1 MRKPPITFARQLLV
15 MTWMLLFGVAFA
27 VIIAAG
33 AILLRWAGKKY
44 GIVWL
49 ANANRDTLKLLSTL
63 LFLLPAAIFV
73 LPHIRTKESVEAEAA
88 RQRRIAQLRAD
99 SSVKLSWAIPASVE
113 LRQFP
118 RLTLM
123 VAGLYVLTLLSVLG
137 LLGIGHLITL
147 LLHRSTTEPIFG
159 TAFKCANLV
168 GVMMFS
174 MWAIFLLF
182 GVRVKIYLGDEEL
195 IERLGSLRK
204 TFPYRSITRC
214 QIEQSHKVKTLRC
227 LAFSTGTEVDLIE
240 WHRFE
245 FAPTM
250 PVDQVIEFLESKG
263 IIVDGGG
270 SR

>member
-1 MRKPPITFARQLLV
+1 MRKPNTFARQLLL

-27 VIIAAG
+27 VILAAG
-33 AILLRWAGKKY
+33 AMLLRWAGQRC

-49 ANANRDTLKLLSTL
+49 ANANRDMLILLSAF
-63 LFLLPAAIFV
+63 LFLLPAVIFV
-73 LPHIRTKESVEAEAA
+73 LPHIKTKESVEAEAA
-88 RQRRIAQLRAD
+88 RQQRMAELRAD
-99 SSVKLSWAIPASVE
+99 NALKLSWAVPVRVE

-168 GVMMFS
+168 GILMFS

-182 GVRVKIYLGDEEL
+182 GVRVKIYLDDEEL
-195 IERLGSLRK
+195 IERLGNLRK

-214 QIEQSHKVKTLRC
+214 QIEQSQKVKTLKC
-227 LAFSTGTEVDLIE
+227 LAFSTETEADRIE

-250 PVDQVIEFLESKG
+250 PVDQVIEFLKSKG